1 MKRKTKIK
9 NCIAYGVIHN
19 KSDTKGIL
27 SLIIPDDYMPL
38 ERDDI
43 KIEII
48 PSRRALRMRGLLP
61 ND

>member
-9 NCIAYGVIHN
+9 NWVAYGVIHN
-19 KSDTKGIL
+19 KSNTKGVL
-27 SLIIPDDYMPL
+27 SLIIPDNGMPL

-48 PSRRALRMRGLLP
+48 PSRGALRMRGLLS
-61 ND
+61 NE

>member
-1 MKRKTKIK
+1 MKKKTKIK
-9 NCIAYGVIHN
+9 NCVAYGVIHN
-19 KSDTKGIL
+19 KSNTKGIL
-27 SLIIPDDYMPL
+27 SLIIPDDCMPL

-48 PSRRALRMRGLLP
+48 PSRRTLKRRGLLP